1 MKDTTRKEATSRSQH
16 WWFCENIINHPE
28 QVGLLRMDF
37 PRIFILIRNRSIGYW
52 ADYEKW
58 KRDIAEVHF
67 FTPSEREDAD
77 MDALLTEA
85 WNFLALTEEEED
97 RIYEETHGYE
107 DED

>member
-1 MKDTTRKEATSRSQH
+1 MGIDTIYNEGYSQH